1 MRQALMKLDDPN
13 CDCLHCCVV
22 LQHCQFL
29 ENIQNGPENSLSITI
44 PVTTDMLKL
53 SSFSQKHTRLV
64 LQVKVR
70 HCSRTL
76 KVFLNAAFVVT
87 EC

>member
-1 MRQALMKLDDPN
+1 MRQVLMKLYDPN
-13 CDCLHCCVV
+13 FDCLHCCVV
-22 LQHCQFL
+22 IQHCQFL

-44 PVTTDMLKL
+44 PVTTSMLK
-53 SSFSQKHTRLV
+53 SSNFIQKHTLV